1 MSSYRTVLFD
11 KIAILKAVK
20 PTISEDCGHALP
32 GLMEDCG
39 HALPG

>member
-11 KIAILKAVK
+11 KIKIVKAAT